1 MTIFEK
7 IHTVP
12 TSEELIN
19 KAFKRAARA
28 MSGKTIDSRESKL
41 QANESMILTAANIF
55 TDNLSNVVRR
65 FPSFDQLPKF
75 YYELTDILVGVEKLK
90 M

>member
-1 MTIFEK
+1 MIFEK

-28 MSGKTIDSRESKL
+28 MSGKTIDSRDSPT
-41 QANESMILTAANIF
+41 QG
-55 TDNLSNVVRR
+55 
-65 FPSFDQLPKF
+65 Q
-75 YYELTDILVGVEKLK
+75 
-90 M
+90 